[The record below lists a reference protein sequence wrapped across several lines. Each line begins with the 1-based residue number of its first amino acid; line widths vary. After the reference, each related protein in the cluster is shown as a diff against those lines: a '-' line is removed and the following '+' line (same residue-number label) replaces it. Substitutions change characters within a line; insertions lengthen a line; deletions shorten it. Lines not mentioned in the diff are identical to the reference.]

1 MSTVVCKK
9 LTKMFGDSY
18 AVNELDL
25 EINDGEFLVLVGP
38 SGCGKTTTLRML
50 AGLERVTRGEIY
62 LDGQLINRVP
72 PRNRDIAVV
81 FQNYALYPHKSVAG
95 NLSYA
100 LKLRKTPKSDI
111 EAKVRQISDMLAIGH
126 LLERMPHEL
135 SGGQRQRVA
144 LGRAIIR
151 EPKLFLMDEPLSNLD
166 AKLRLQ
172 TRGEIVRLQHRLG
185 TTTVYVTHD
194 QIEAMTMGD
203 RIVVM
208 HNGVVQQIGS
218 PSDLYVNPANLFV
231 AGFLGSPPMH
241 FFDARVVAEAGEPT
255 VVASFGTIP
264 IAPKTAAML
273 RDPTAGEREVV
284 CGIRPEDVIVH
295 LSADDAGPFAHRMTI
310 DLVEMV
316 GADSYVSGLLDDRL
330 ILARVATERGWRVG
344 QPVWMEFD
352 PARLHIFSKASGSRI
367 AFGI

>member
-18 AVNELDL
+18 AVKELDL
-25 EINDGEFLVLVGP
+25 EIHDGEFLVLVGP

-50 AGLERVTRGEIY
+50 AGLERVSSGEIY

-72 PRNRDIAVV
+72 PRNRDMAVV

-100 LKLRKTPKSDI
+100 LNLRKTPKSEI

-218 PSDLYVNPANLFV
+218 PSDLYIHPQNLFV
-231 AGFLGSPPMH
+231 AGFLGSPPMN
-241 FFDARVVAEAGEPT
+241 FFDARVISENGDPA
-255 VVASFGTIP
+255 VVTQFGAIP

-273 RDPTAGEREVV
+273 KELPADEPEII
-284 CGIRPEDVIVH
+284 CGVRPEDIIVH
-295 LSADDAGPFAHRMTI
+295 TSAEIDGSHALPMTVE
-310 DLVEMV
+310 LVEMV
-316 GADSYVSGLLDDRL
+316 GADSYISGMLDDRL
-330 ILARVATERGWRVG
+330 MLARVATEVGWRGG
-344 QPVWMEFD
+344 QPVWISFD
-352 PARLHIFSKASGSRI
+352 PARLHLFSKQSEARI